1 MYILGIDQNDLVVK
15 IRKNRISYFILSI
28 LAVAVNYIYGFFG
41 HGVTSNAMTW
51 MFLYPLI
58 GGYLVYFI
66 LGKIPFQI
74 KSANQ
79 FRVFSNAYNA
89 GIAALTTGSLLTG
102 ILEIAGT
109 SSPYTIIFYV
119 VGGIL
124 LGIGLFALL
133 LRC

>member
-1 MYILGIDQNDLVVK
+1 MYISDIDQNDLVVK
-15 IRKNRISYFILSI
+15 IRKNKISYFFLSI

-66 LGKIPFQI
+66 LGKIPLQI
-74 KSANQ
+74 KSVSH

-89 GIAALTTGSLLTG
+89 GIASLTTGSLLTG

-109 SSPYTIIFYV
+109 SSSYTIVFYV
-119 VGGIL
+119 IGGIL
-124 LGIGLFALL
+124 SVIGLFTLL
-133 LRC
+133 LRH